1 MTPERFQQ
9 IRLLF
14 ERTLELPPEE
24 RAAFLEQASTDD
36 LDLRNQVQRMLI
48 FDEKGASPI
57 DRPALASALASAQ
70 DCGPDDL
77 QGRRIGPYLIEDQIG
92 FGGMGVVY
100 RASRVDGTFQ
110 KQVAVKILRLMVGHT
125 EMMQHFNRERQIL

>member
-1 MTPERFQQ
+1 MIEVDTMTPERFQQ

-24 RAAFLEQASTDD
+24 RAAFLEQATTDD

-48 FDEKGASPI
+48 FDEKGDSPI
-57 DRPALASALASAQ
+57 DRPAVAVALRSANDS
-70 DCGPDDL
+70 DL
-77 QGRRIGPYLIEDQIG
+77 SNLRGRHIGPYLIEDQIG

-100 RASRVDGTFQ
+100 RASRVD
-110 KQVAVKILRLMVGHT
+110 
-125 EMMQHFNRERQIL
+125 